1 MMDRGREGGGHPQLP
16 AEIIQRALARMPE
29 RGVAGWESLL
39 SEDADR
45 ADNGFHLLEYWSI
58 IYKHKYIIAGVILTA
73 LCVGLAVTLLTQRI
87 YTATATIEF
96 ENDTA
101 NVTGL
106 QGAQALEG
114 TEQDAEFL
122 ETQYGLLRSRSLA
135 ERVVQSLA
143 GDQAFFATMG
153 VAGASAVKSRGAAP
167 IIISSDGGVSGG
179 RSDTALESRL
189 TAIAN
194 RLESGL
200 GVNPVPNSRLVDIT
214 FDTPNPV
221 MSARIANAFAD
232 SFIASNIERHF
243 ETTAYARHFL
253 EGRLNQLRTK
263 LEESERQL
271 VAYATQ
277 KQIIEVS
284 EPGTKDAGPPQS
296 LDATNLAAF
305 NNALTAAKSAR
316 ILAEQK
322 WRSAESA
329 SGLSV
334 PDILSDPTIQAL
346 RQQRAQLLAQ
356 YVDQLKVYKPDY
368 PQMLQLKAR
377 MDDINQQIVMAAN
390 TIRASLK
397 TQYETALNQ
406 EKALEQKVQELTGSV
421 LDVRNREIKYNILQR
436 EVDTNRTLYDGL
448 LQRYKEIGV
457 AGGVSANNVS
467 IVDRAEPP
475 GSPSRPRPLYN
486 MAVAGIVGLGIG
498 LLLAFLLE
506 ALDQAIRKPADVE
519 DKLGV
524 PVLGSVPMLEK
535 GVQPQEALADP
546 RSPFSEAHFS
556 LRSTLNFSTNE
567 GAPRLLAIT
576 SSRPGEGK
584 TTTSIALAQ
593 GFARVGMRVLLMDL
607 DLRNPGVHKAIG
619 ADNRL
624 GTSNLLT
631 GSADL
636 DQAAQ
641 ETAFPNLLVVPS
653 GLLPP
658 SPAELLAGS
667 RLRELLAE
675 AREAFD
681 IVILDT
687 PPVMGLADAPLIA
700 AAAVGTLL
708 VIEAGQTSRSQAL
721 AAVKRL
727 RMATAHVLGVVLS
740 KFDAKNAPYGYGYGY
755 AYQYDYNYGRG
766 RSETHP
772 AIALLKGKQAGK
784 PRSAA

>member
-1 MMDRGREGGGHPQLP
+1 MILDRGKDGGSHPRLP
-16 AEIIQRALARMPE
+16 AEVIQRALVRVPE
-29 RGVAGWESLL
+29 RSVAGWENLL
-39 SEDADR
+39 YEDANKTD
-45 ADNGFHLLEYWSI
+45 DSFHLLEYWRI
-58 IYKHKYIIAGVILTA
+58 IYKHKYVIAGVITTA
-73 LCVGLAVTLLTQRI
+73 LCLGLAVTLLTQRI
-87 YTATATIEF
+87 YTAKATLEIES
-96 ENDTA
+96 ETV

-106 QGAQALEG
+106 QGTQPLEG
-114 TEQDAEFL
+114 TEQNAEFL

-143 GDQAFFATMG
+143 NDPVFLETMG
-153 VAGASAVKSRGAAP
+153 AAGAAKSHAVVP
-167 IIISSDGGVSGG
+167 IIILSADSISEARPDS
-179 RSDTALESRL
+179 TPTNRL

-194 RLESGL
+194 RVESGL
-200 GVNPVPNSRLVDIT
+200 GVNPVPNSRLVEIT
-214 FDTPNPV
+214 FDSPNPDL
-221 MSARIANAFAD
+221 SARIANAFAD
-232 SFIASNIERHF
+232 SFIASNLERHF
-243 ETTAYARHFL
+243 EATAYARHFL
-253 EGRLNQLRTK
+253 EDRLNQLRSK

-277 KQIIEVS
+277 KQIIQIGES
-284 EPGTKDAGPPQS
+284 GGKDAGPPQS
-296 LDATNLAAF
+296 LDATNLEAF

-322 WRSAESA
+322 WRSAEAA

-346 RQQRAQLLAQ
+346 RQQKAQLLAQ

-377 MDDINQQIVMAAN
+377 MDDIDQQIGMAGD

-467 IVDRAEPP
+467 VVDRAEPP
-475 GSPSRPRPLYN
+475 SGPSRPRPIYN
-486 MAVAGIVGLGIG
+486 LGVAAVVGLGLG

-546 RSPFSEAHFS
+546 RSPFSEAYFS

-567 GAPRLLAIT
+567 GAPRLLAVT
-576 SSRPGEGK
+576 SARPGEGK

-593 GFARVGMRVLLMDL
+593 GFARLGMRVLLMDL
-607 DLRNPGVHKAIG
+607 DLRNPGVHKVIG

-624 GTSNLLT
+624 GVSNLLT

-641 ETAFPNLLVVPS
+641 ETEFPNLLVVPS

-667 RLRELLAE
+667 RLRQLLGE
-675 AREAFD
+675 AADAFD
-681 IVILDT
+681 VVILDT
-687 PPVMGLADAPLIA
+687 PPVMGLADAPLVA

-708 VIEAGQTSRSQAL
+708 VIEAGQTSRTQAL

-740 KFDAKNAPYGYGYGY
+740 KFDASKAPYGYGYAY
-755 AYQYDYNYGRG
+755 AYEYDYSYGRG
-766 RSETHP
+766 HSETRS
-772 AIALLKGKQAGK
+772 AIPLLRGKQAGK